1 MAFPVTILH
10 RYPEIAFNYELSPL
24 TVRIHEATRSP
35 LHFATKLCA
44 ILGGVFVLAGKAH
57 ALVDAAAGTPRK
69 PPAKR

>member
-44 ILGGVFVLAGKAH
+44 ILGGVFVLAG
-57 ALVDAAAGTPRK
+57 
-69 PPAKR
+69 